1 MVRRVSRRLLS
12 RMLMCRVRRVSR
24 RLLSRMLMCRVRRV
38 SRRLMCRMRRLTLWG
53 QAARTTRRMVLF
65 LRPSGIIN

>member
-1 MVRRVSRRLLS
+1 VSRRLLN

-24 RLLSRMLMCRVRRV
+24 RVLSRMLMCRVRRV

-53 QAARTTRRMVLF
+53 QATRATRRMVLF